1 MAWTCFDYAKVLFR
15 RNVAGDRAVALDL
28 LEESLNISSELGM
41 GPLTEQVVT
50 LKQQVE
56 SQPPPTLTYLDGL
69 THREVEVLVLL
80 ALGKSNREIAEELI
94 ISPNTVITHVSNIF
108 NKIGVTNRTEAATY
122 ANRHGLL
129 SW

>member
-1 MAWTCFDYAKVLFR
+1 
-15 RNVAGDRAVALDL
+15 
-28 LEESLNISSELGM
+28 
-41 GPLTEQVVT
+41 VVT